1 VTLFWVLYTPLLVI
15 AAGFF
20 GWSLYRYL
28 RGRRTSNKEKTQ
40 EISSAAGY
48 VTPEIVALRAQF
60 IVAPKIAR
68 QEAIALLKQRG
79 AAGFD
84 ASGEPDDRLPEDFTS
99 LLELLSR
106 TRATLPAQP
115 R

>member
-79 AAGFD
+79 ATGFD
-84 ASGEPDDRLPEDFTS
+84 AAGEPGHLPEDFTS